1 MVSLLTD
8 SLTLAASLCHLVPPP
23 HTVSCAHWTLNSCA
37 AGVRCQVSPLSSQ
50 SRRKYQEECAGT
62 WCVNV
67 VYMIMDRYL
76 MVLWVYMLN
85 FAYCSVLTGNSCC
98 VLFVL
103 CSLNCFHGNL
113 IVCSN
118 YGKLYLFNWLGVCD
132 QVGGALPVSDL
143 KMANDLLP
151 HSTGVSR
158 LMHSQ

>member
-1 MVSLLTD
+1 MPPCATTPHSVVCALDPEQLRCGCEVSGVTFELTEQKEVPGGVCRYMV
-8 SLTLAASLCHLVPPP
+8 
-23 HTVSCAHWTLNSCA
+23 
-37 AGVRCQVSPLSSQ
+37 
-50 SRRKYQEECAGT
+50 
-62 WCVNV
+62 CVNV

-98 VLFVL
+98 VPFVL